1 MIVDIGFY
9 HHQAIARMWAITAL
23 KLADADVIP
32 YDIQAYAIY
41 LNRSLSLL
49 ENIYGQQ
56 FQLNNATFSTNF
68 CFIFF
73 LNQIFN
79 FKMSTEYVR
88 QSVDYFRAAVNMF
101 ESQTL
106 KKLNHSDAMDLRRA
120 NDKLLLLERYFIDSR
135 GLPDRT
141 DAK

>member
-1 MIVDIGFY
+1 
-9 HHQAIARMWAITAL
+9 
-23 KLADADVIP
+23 
-32 YDIQAYAIY
+32 
-41 LNRSLSLL
+41 
-49 ENIYGQQ
+49 
-56 FQLNNATFSTNF
+56 
-68 CFIFF
+68 
-73 LNQIFN
+73 
-79 FKMSTEYVR
+79 
-88 QSVDYFRAAVNMF
+88 MF